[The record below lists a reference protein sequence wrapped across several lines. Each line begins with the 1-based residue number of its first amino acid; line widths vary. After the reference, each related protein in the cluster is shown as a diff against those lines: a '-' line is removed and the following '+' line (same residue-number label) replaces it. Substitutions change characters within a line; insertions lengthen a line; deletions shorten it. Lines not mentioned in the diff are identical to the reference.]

1 MGGILNLPLC
11 KTNNYQLIMPKRK
24 SVNHF
29 GKLAI
34 GLTILAQ
41 TADAQNTSSY
51 AQRLGWKK
59 DDRVIMFHIDDAG
72 MSRESNE
79 GTMQALA
86 NGVATSA
93 SVMMPCPWVSDFADY
108 LHQNPGLDIG
118 LHLTHTSE
126 WKGYRWGPLS
136 GASVVPGLSDHH
148 GNLWDNVADVVA
160 HATPQEI
167 EIEVSTQ
174 IKKARMMGLEPTHL
188 DTHMGVLWA
197 SADYLEVYL
206 RTAINEHIPVLFP
219 AGNLTWVEKSL
230 HNSPLAGFKALVTV
244 DAPDSV
250 ILEKV
255 RETGE
260 RLWAAGLPVVD
271 DLHLLSYDWLSP
283 GGLKPMDVHLKDFKT
298 EKFKQLLLSLKP
310 GITVILIHCSEA
322 GEHFNSISDSGHTR
336 RADLLAMKNQGLK
349 DFITQHGF
357 ITTSWKELQQRRD
370 QLKP

>member
-1 MGGILNLPLC
+1 
-11 KTNNYQLIMPKRK
+11 MPKRK
-24 SVNHF
+24 PINHL

-34 GLTILAQ
+34 GLTILAH
-41 TADAQNTSSY
+41 AAGAQSTLTY

-72 MSRESNE
+72 MSRESNA
-79 GTMQALA
+79 GTAQALA

-93 SVMMPCPWVSDFADY
+93 SVMMPCQWTSDFADY
-108 LHQNPGLDIG
+108 LRQNPGLDIG

-160 HATPQEI
+160 HATPREI
-167 EIEVSTQ
+167 ETEISAQLE
-174 IKKARMMGLEPTHL
+174 KARMMGLEPTHL

-219 AGNLTWVEKSL
+219 AGHLNWVEKSL
-230 HNSPLAGFKALVTV
+230 HNSPLAGFKTLAPVG
-244 DAPDSV
+244 APDSV
-250 ILEKV
+250 VLEKL
-255 RETGE
+255 RKTGE

-271 DLHLLSYDWLSP
+271 DLHLLSYDWPPPS
-283 GGLKPMDVHLKDFKT
+283 GLMPTDAHLEGFKT
-298 EKFKQLLLSLKP
+298 EKFQQLLQSLRP
-310 GITVILIHCSEA
+310 GITVILVHCSDT
-322 GEHFNSISDSGHTR
+322 GEHFNNISDSGHTR
-336 RADLLAMKNQGLK
+336 RADLLAMKSQKLK
-349 DFITQHGF
+349 DFITRHGF

-370 QLKP
+370 RLKP